1 MQHRLAIRTVL
12 HLASHQPGRTI
23 VNPAPDKSL
32 RIGIIAP
39 PWIPIPPTAYGGTE
53 LVIDGLCTGLKALGH
68 DVTLFT
74 TGDATCPVG
83 RAFLFDHSDPDRMGS
98 AVLELRHVAAA
109 YDALDDLDDLD
120 IVHDHTL
127 AGLFLSQMHH
137 VPVVTT
143 NHGPFDNDLTDLYRR
158 VGRTVPII
166 AISNDQA
173 SHAPADIPIAA
184 VIHHGLDLDHYP
196 FSAQGGDGLVF
207 LGRMSPNKGID
218 DAIRS
223 AQQVGRPLKIAAK
236 MQEPGEL
243 RYFHDVIEPQL
254 STDIEFVGEIGLA
267 GKVELLTNAA
277 ALINP
282 IRWPEPFGLV
292 MIEALVSGT
301 PVITNRIGAAPE
313 IVDDGV
319 TGAIADSYDDLVA
332 GLEQIETFERSAC
345 RAAVE
350 ERFTHLRM
358 AKDHE
363 SFYRRVLDG
372 TINHKEH

>member
-1 MQHRLAIRTVL
+1 MNH
-12 HLASHQPGRTI
+12 SS
-23 VNPAPDKSL
+23 DKPL

-83 RAFLFDHSDPDRMGS
+83 RAFLFDHSDPDHMGS
-98 AVLELRHVAAA
+98 CVLELRHVAAA
-109 YDALDDLDDLD
+109 YDALDDLD
-120 IVHDHTL
+120 IIHDHTL

-137 VPVVTT
+137 LPVVTT
-143 NHGPFDNDLTDLYRR
+143 NHGPFDDDLNDLYRR
-158 VGRTVPII
+158 VGRLVPII
-166 AISNDQA
+166 AISHDQA
-173 SHAPADIPIAA
+173 SHAPPDIPIAA
-184 VIHHGLDLDHYP
+184 VIHHGLDLNHYP

-207 LGRMSPNKGID
+207 LGRMSPNKGVD

-236 MQEPGEL
+236 MNEPGEL
-243 RYFHDVIEPQL
+243 RYFHDTIEPQL
-254 STDIEFVGEIGLA
+254 STDIEFVGEVGLA

-292 MIEALVSGT
+292 MIEALASGT

-313 IVDDGV
+313 IVDDCV
-319 TGAIADSYDDLVA
+319 TGKLADDFDDLVA
-332 GLEQIETFERSAC
+332 GLEQVETFERSAC

-350 ERFTHLRM
+350 HRFTHLRM

-363 SFYRRVLDG
+363 SFYRRVLEDSTNPPNRLIESSVG
-372 TINHKEH
+372 GPQR

>member
-1 MQHRLAIRTVL
+1 MGH
-12 HLASHQPGRTI
+12 P
-23 VNPAPDKSL
+23 PDTPL
-32 RIGIIAP
+32 RIGMIAP

-53 LVIDGLCTGLKALGH
+53 LVIDGLCTGLEALGH

-83 RAFLFDHSDPDRMGS
+83 RAFLFAHSDPDRMGS
-98 AVLELRHVAAA
+98 CVLELRHVAAA
-109 YDALDDLDDLD
+109 YDALDALD

-158 VGRTVPII
+158 VGRQVPII
-166 AISNDQA
+166 AISHDQA
-173 SHAPADIPIAA
+173 AHAPPDIPIAA
-184 VIHHGLDLDHYP
+184 VIHHGLDLEHYP
-196 FSAQGGDGLVF
+196 FSARGGDGLVF

-223 AQQVGRPLKIAAK
+223 ARRVGRPLKIAAK
-236 MQEPGEL
+236 MNEPGEL
-243 RYFHDVIEPQL
+243 RYFHDTVEPQL
-254 STDIEFVGEIGLA
+254 SPDIEFVGEIGLA
-267 GKVELLTNAA
+267 GKIELLADAA

-292 MIEALVSGT
+292 MIESLACGT

-319 TGAIADSYDDLVA
+319 TGTLADDFDDLVA
-332 GLEQIETFERSAC
+332 GLEQVGDYARADC

-350 ERFTHLRM
+350 QRFTHLRM
-358 AKDHE
+358 ARDHE
-363 SFYRRVLDG
+363 SLYRRVLDD
-372 TINHKEH
+372 